1 MKTKKIILTCILII
15 ILTFISN
22 NIVIAGI
29 DNSDEYMSKATI
41 KSRYDL
47 SLKTH
52 YSGYESNEGD
62 VGQTIAVKTGNG
74 RDSYNQPG
82 TNMSDEYDHIYCIKH
97 DDEAANSLMLIRQF
111 INVRGDEA
119 TAYWLNNGGT
129 RITNRI
135 WDYYDGTI
143 SSAKLQSRYNIALSY
158 VLSKYDNVRKAYS
171 MNSKNRVRQHALNI
185 LLNMQLKS
193 TWGTKLL
200 YNDFYDN
207 DDDNYSS
214 YSNWLHREARDY
226 VEKDYNFNLS
236 CIPKISITSATTEI
250 TPEITG
256 PYHFDFGVE
265 NEAAQWIYPID
276 ANGNWIGGYY
286 EGRKWENG
294 RYVSNNWVVDNTISF
309 YKDYNCTEPYN
320 SVSEIKSGSYF
331 YIKNTSGKK
340 IKQVQIKAASGYKNI
355 QTDTKQIEY
364 ISNLIGPI
372 SMEFKGRI
380 QWIWPLDTNGNWLG
394 ENEFIVCNDKGQE
407 IKNEN
412 ITSNTVFYIKNNSN
426 KKIDKIH
433 IKLCE
438 NTIMCSEIWW
448 LQRMDGKA
456 AQRLV
461 TVDTST
467 EMANSIIIIKAKLKT
482 RDLIINKKDSITNN
496 NITSPAEFKIKT
508 SKGKWLTGT
517 SGSYNYE
524 NSDVSLATKYRT
536 NANGVLEL
544 KDLLVDTYEIFEVAS
559 PNGYDI
565 QKQNGYDKTNNWINC
580 GKVDLNVTN
589 SNVTISIKNDLI
601 ISISGRVWEEKIPNK
616 GSFEDYDS
624 KYLEVD
630 DPLPGI
636 KVRLKNKRN
645 GKPVITNSKGDDFVL
660 TDANGMYKFDN
671 LIKKIE
677 LENYYVEFDYS
688 SKNKEGEEYIRYIPV
703 AFNKDKTNGSKA
715 LANMPTQDREVK
727 GIATTYTGE
736 DRNQIAT
743 YGLEKT
749 GTYNAQTLTL
759 GDINLGI
766 KPLLDPEYDLRE
778 NIADLKLT
786 IKGYTYTYVYGGKG
800 KKDNFVGNGEN
811 GPSVKWQNSQD
822 MYAYS
827 RQMYPSDIIYDK
839 NSSKKELEALVTY
852 RIDVTNTMSENTK
865 ELYQQTD
872 KLILTRIENQYD
884 TKRYELVDSNWKD
897 ENGSGTAT
905 MNDNYKQ
912 TVYSNGVGS
921 NNTATS
927 YITFKVKEEA
937 LEKILENPDGIIEEN
952 PTKITTEAYHT
963 YYRDD
968 YMWENLGKTGKNID
982 GVKYKENLH
991 QTRNKVKEEKAPYLV
1006 FSIDEQRTISGKVFE
1021 DKVITNNGEK
1031 LGDGIYN
1038 EGREKGVEGVKVELL
1053 DIGGTAPTLSHLYQG
1068 IKNGENKK
1076 IEEKIVDA
1084 IVTTNSEGEYRLEG
1098 VVPGRY
1104 YLRFIYGNGD
1114 YRVTNLKGEE
1124 VEKGHLSTKLEG
1136 KEINAKEYKSTIIK
1150 SSIVESALKFV
1161 EQITDSMTEE
1171 QKQAYEK
1178 QLIEDTYTWYKKDEF
1193 KEQKYSVAVDDLNV
1207 RKALNESQENL
1218 NAEALSPQISVTIE
1232 NTKNNSATESEG
1244 NDNKI
1249 DGAKDES
1256 GKTVSN
1262 ISILNNKKENV
1273 KNIFEGFYFGII
1285 ETPKQNAEIEKI
1297 ITNVKLTNAQ
1307 GNILYNG
1314 NPENVSTQ
1322 GAGAVSVSDLDN
1334 KKNGGSSYVRAEM
1347 VEESLYGSSL
1357 ELTYEVRITNTS
1369 DVNYYNTEYYVYGQ
1383 KKDNKEVTLKPIV
1396 VKEYLDETLK
1406 YEEEKSQKDRIEE
1419 VNPNVA
1425 ETIKVE
1431 GKDVKAQEFNLNGWS
1446 TLYTNKIT
1454 NRDQEHP
1461 TTDKV
1466 TLVATRILSKEDDDM
1481 EIVSRAEIKEI
1492 EHTPDP
1498 KDNEEDKV
1506 EQLRTAAKEV
1516 HTNGM
1521 EKATFTI
1528 TPPTGENKNN
1538 VTLYAIVGIIS
1549 LLILSTGIVILK
1561 RKLL

>member
-1 MKTKKIILTCILII
+1 MKKTICKKVCTGFAIFFMLVFLVFTKSTAMELGSLSSLFPRWGIGDTIYLARDDVQT
-15 ILTFISN
+15 SN
-22 NIVIAGI
+22 
-29 DNSDEYMSKATI
+29 
-41 KSRYDL
+41 
-47 SLKTH
+47 
-52 YSGYESNEGD
+52 
-62 VGQTIAVKTGNG
+62 
-74 RDSYNQPG
+74 
-82 TNMSDEYDHIYCIKH
+82 
-97 DDEAANSLMLIRQF
+97 
-111 INVRGDEA
+111 A
-119 TAYWLNNGGT
+119 TAYMAGS
-129 RITNRI
+129 
-135 WDYYDGTI
+135 DYIYCFQHSKYLDYDKYQVIGAMTI
-143 SSAKLQSRYNIALSY
+143 EGHNATGYNEDWTKVSKNSLENIALGYILSEGSY
-158 VLSKYDNVRKAYS
+158 YKGYSAYGNHTIRQRALWHYGDTWMSSVGKSFGLSWTVEDNTKS
-171 MNSKNRVRQHALNI
+171 TDSNTENGKSWGS
-185 LLNMQLKS
+185 LKS
-193 TWGTKLL
+193 DAETYANKGWYSTPKVTFNSSTVTS
-200 YNDFYDN
+200 YNN
-207 DDDNYSS
+207 TINGAIIGPI
-214 YSNWLHREARDY
+214 N
-226 VEKDYNFNLS
+226 VNFND
-236 CIPKISITSATTEI
+236 
-250 TPEITG
+250 
-256 PYHFDFGVE
+256 Y
-265 NEAAQWIYPID
+265 D
-276 ANGNWIGGYY
+276 ANNRIHVKSIEVKG
-286 EGRKWENG
+286 
-294 RYVSNNWVVDNTISF
+294 VNNTTIPSSSISF
-309 YKDYNCTEPYN
+309 YSDADGKN
-320 SVSEIKSGSYF
+320 SISV
-331 YIKNTSGKK
+331 ND
-340 IKQVQIKAASGYKNI
+340 IKQNKN
-355 QTDTKQIEY
+355 
-364 ISNLIGPI
+364 
-372 SMEFKGRI
+372 
-380 QWIWPLDTNGNWLG
+380 
-394 ENEFIVCNDKGQE
+394 
-407 IKNEN
+407 
-412 ITSNTVFYIKNNSN
+412 FYIKNNSN
-426 KKIDKIH
+426 LDVKGITVNLETDLIYKVYVWFLTNTYAKCDEECQKALIADVQNSYRNTASGTVDIKSTGSLYIHKADEETGATLEGAGFKIYKKNSGWLKGTSAPYEFVNDINQATEYTMDNNNKTAHVQYGNIAGLPAQYQGKKGLKIDGLRSGTYH
-433 IKLCE
+433 VYE
-438 NTIMCSEIWW
+438 T
-448 LQRMDGKA
+448 KA
-456 AQRLV
+456 
-461 TVDTST
+461 
-467 EMANSIIIIKAKLKT
+467 
-482 RDLIINKKDSITNN
+482 
-496 NITSPAEFKIKT
+496 P
-508 SKGKWLTGT
+508 
-517 SGSYNYE
+517 SGLY
-524 NSDVSLATKYRT
+524 
-536 NANGVLEL
+536 EL
-544 KDLLVDTYEIFEVAS
+544 KL
-559 PNGYDI
+559 
-565 QKQNGYDKTNNWINC
+565 QNGYDSNNKYVDTGIEIKVGKYQTDGTTWDHFRKITNVL
-580 GKVDLNVTN
+580 K
-589 SNVTISIKNDLI
+589 ISIV
-601 ISISGRVWEEKIPNK
+601 GRVWEEGIPDK

-624 KYLEVD
+624 KYSEVD
-630 DPLPGI
+630 DPLPEI
-636 KVRLKNKRN
+636 IVRLKNKKTGN
-645 GKPVITNSKGDDFVL
+645 PVITNSKGDDFVL
-660 TDANGMYKFDN
+660 TDANGMYKFDS
-671 LIKKIE
+671 LIKKTE

-688 SKNKEGEEYIRYIPV
+688 SKNAEDTHYIRYIPV
-703 AFNKDKTNGSKA
+703 AFNQDKTNGSKA
-715 LANMPTQDREVK
+715 LAIIPTQDREVK

-811 GPSVKWQNSQD
+811 GPAVKWQNSQD

-827 RQMYPSDIIYDK
+827 REMYPSDIIYDK
-839 NSSKKELEALVTY
+839 NSSKQELDALVTY
-852 RIDVTNTMSENTK
+852 RIDVTNTMGENTK

-912 TVYSNGVGS
+912 TVYNNGVGS
-921 NNTATS
+921 NDTATS

-1021 DKVITNNGEK
+1021 DKVISNNGEK

-1038 EGREKGVEGVKVELL
+1038 EGIEKGVEGVKVELL

-1068 IKNGENKK
+1068 IKNAENKK

-1150 SSIVESALKFV
+1150 SSIVENALKFV

-1425 ETIKVE
+1425 ETINVE

-1528 TPPTGENKNN
+1528 TPPTGKDKNN
-1538 VTLYAIVGIIS
+1538 VTLYAIVGTIS
-1549 LLILSTGIVILK
+1549 LAILATGIVILK
-1561 RKLL
+1561 KKV

>member
-1 MKTKKIILTCILII
+1 MKENKIKNIIIFFLALIFFIFIVNTKSCEARALSKISDLFSGGYDQEHIEDTLELTKKGNGTNSLEKNPNMYCFQRALSTLNSTYKVRAHIVIDGNKATRYYHKGDRANGAAGISVYSSSNMALGYIFGNNEYAKGFTNWQGKRTPSQVAVWGYGDTWMSNVGNQLFSETWTVEDLSDPYEERLGRATFETPTKAKQYANAGDIPTPAVSFGGSSIKEYNNTQNGEILGPFKVNFNSPRIHITSISVKDNYGNE
-15 ILTFISN
+15 ISN
-22 NIVIAGI
+22 G
-29 DNSDEYMSKATI
+29 
-41 KSRYDL
+41 
-47 SLKTH
+47 
-52 YSGYESNEGD
+52 
-62 VGQTIAVKTGNG
+62 
-74 RDSYNQPG
+74 
-82 TNMSDEYDHIYCIKH
+82 
-97 DDEAANSLMLIRQF
+97 
-111 INVRGDEA
+111 
-119 TAYWLNNGGT
+119 
-129 RITNRI
+129 
-135 WDYYDGTI
+135 
-143 SSAKLQSRYNIALSY
+143 
-158 VLSKYDNVRKAYS
+158 
-171 MNSKNRVRQHALNI
+171 
-185 LLNMQLKS
+185 
-193 TWGTKLL
+193 
-200 YNDFYDN
+200 
-207 DDDNYSS
+207 
-214 YSNWLHREARDY
+214 
-226 VEKDYNFNLS
+226 
-236 CIPKISITSATTEI
+236 
-250 TPEITG
+250 
-256 PYHFDFGVE
+256 
-265 NEAAQWIYPID
+265 
-276 ANGNWIGGYY
+276 
-286 EGRKWENG
+286 
-294 RYVSNNWVVDNTISF
+294 ISF
-309 YKDYNCTEPYN
+309 YLNKNGTN
-320 SVSEIKSGSYF
+320 SVSANNITQNQEF
-331 YIKNTSGKK
+331 YIKNTT
-340 IKQVQIKAASGYKNI
+340 N
-355 QTDTKQIEY
+355 
-364 ISNLIGPI
+364 
-372 SMEFKGRI
+372 RI
-380 QWIWPLDTNGNWLG
+380 
-394 ENEFIVCNDKGQE
+394 V
-407 IKNEN
+407 
-412 ITSNTVFYIKNNSN
+412 
-426 KKIDKIH
+426 
-433 IKLCE
+433 
-438 NTIMCSEIWW
+438 
-448 LQRMDGKA
+448 
-456 AQRLV
+456 
-461 TVDTST
+461 
-467 EMANSIIIIKAKLKT
+467 
-482 RDLIINKKDSITNN
+482 DSITVNVETDIIYRVEMWFLHCYEESSQELLAVNPSSYRKYASTTLKIKSTGSLYIHKADEETGATLEGAGFKIYKKNSGWLKGTSAPYEFVNDINQATEYTMDNN
-496 NITSPAEFKIKT
+496 NKTAHVQYGNIAGLPAQYQGKKGLKIDGLRSGIYHVYETKAP
-508 SKGKWLTGT
+508 TGL
-517 SGSYNYE
+517 Y
-524 NSDVSLATKYRT
+524 
-536 NANGVLEL
+536 EL
-544 KDLLVDTYEIFEVAS
+544 KL
-559 PNGYDI
+559 
-565 QKQNGYDKTNNWINC
+565 QNGYDSNNKYVDTGIEIKVGKYQTDGTTWDHFRKITNVL
-580 GKVDLNVTN
+580 K
-589 SNVTISIKNDLI
+589 ISIV
-601 ISISGRVWEEKIPNK
+601 GRVWEEGIPDK
-616 GSFEDYDS
+616 GSYEDYDS
-624 KYLEVD
+624 KYSEVD
-630 DPLPGI
+630 DPLPEI
-636 KVRLKNKRN
+636 IVRLKNKKTGN
-645 GKPVITNSKGDDFVL
+645 PVITNSKGDDFVL
-660 TDANGMYKFDN
+660 TDANGMYKFDS
-671 LIKKIE
+671 LIKKTE

-688 SKNKEGEEYIRYIPV
+688 SKNAEDTHYIRYIPV
-703 AFNKDKTNGSKA
+703 AFNQDKTNGSKA
-715 LANMPTQDREVK
+715 LAIIPTQDREVK

-839 NSSKKELEALVTY
+839 HNSKQELEALVTY

-1150 SSIVESALKFV
+1150 SSIVENALKFV

-1425 ETIKVE
+1425 ETINVE

-1528 TPPTGENKNN
+1528 TPPTGKDKNN
-1538 VTLYAIVGIIS
+1538 VTLYAIVGTIS
-1549 LLILSTGIVILK
+1549 LAILATGIVILK
-1561 RKLL
+1561 KKV

>member
-1 MKTKKIILTCILII
+1 MNNIKRIVLINILII
-15 ILTFISN
+15 LINLIFINTSFARELSGISDLRKSN
-22 NIVIAGI
+22 NIGNTVYVITGLGEDDYGDDAE
-29 DNSDEYMSKATI
+29 NLEMNDE
-41 KSRYDL
+41 R
-47 SLKTH
+47 
-52 YSGYESNEGD
+52 
-62 VGQTIAVKTGNG
+62 
-74 RDSYNQPG
+74 
-82 TNMSDEYDHIYCIKH
+82 DHIYCIQHNADSNDAYMRIDQYMEIKGT
-97 DDEAANSLMLIRQF
+97 S
-111 INVRGDEA
+111 A
-119 TAYWLNNGGT
+119 TAYWYDNG
-129 RITNRI
+129 
-135 WDYYDGTI
+135 
-143 SSAKLQSRYNIALSY
+143 LQRRTAYSGYNIALAY
-158 VLSKYDNVRKAYS
+158 ILGQEGYRKAYS
-171 MNSKNRVRQHALNI
+171 MSDGEPRTRQRALQHLFNHEWKSAPNLGTNLIWKEWFHDWSTTNSQAL
-185 LLNMQLKS
+185 
-193 TWGTKLL
+193 GL
-200 YNDFYDN
+200 YNRSLTEAKDESNHVVPYAN
-207 DDDNYSS
+207 INNSS
-214 YSNWLHREARDY
+214 IAN
-226 VEKDYNFNLS
+226 
-236 CIPKISITSATTEI
+236 SASDAI
-250 TPEITG
+250 VTG
-256 PYHFDFGVE
+256 PYYLTYSGSIDWVC
-265 NEAAQWIYPID
+265 PID
-276 ANGNWIGGYY
+276 QYGNWMGGYY
-286 EGRKWENG
+286 DSNG
-294 RYVSNNWVVDNTISF
+294 TWHYDTTIK
-309 YKDYNCTEPYN
+309 YYQDANCTREYKMT
-320 SVSEIKSGSYF
+320 EIPSGSQF
-331 YIKNTSGKK
+331 YIKNTSGKE
-340 IKQVQIKAASGYKNI
+340 IKQIQLHNKDGVDSCI
-355 QTDTKQIEY
+355 QTDMKTIE
-364 ISNLIGPI
+364 SNSDIVGPI
-372 SMEFKGRI
+372 SLNYSGVIDWISPIKENGSWIAGSVYRNGRWTYD
-380 QWIWPLDTNGNWLG
+380 Q
-394 ENEFIVCNDKGQE
+394 
-407 IKNEN
+407 N
-412 ITSNTVFYIKNNSN
+412 ISFYTDAACTQRIEMTSIPSNTNFYIKNTSGE
-426 KKIDKIH
+426 KIKNIN
-433 IKLCE
+433 IKLKNNSVYCA
-438 NTIMCSEIWW
+438 NIWF
-448 LQRMDGKA
+448 LVRDDGRP
-456 AQRLV
+456 AQRLISA
-461 TVDTST
+461 TTRTEYCGST
-467 EMANSIIIIKAKLKT
+467 IILNVKQRTGNLTIS
-482 RDLIINKKDSITNN
+482 KKDSKTGN
-496 NITSPAEFKIKT
+496 NIISSAGFKIKT
-508 SKGKWLTGT
+508 SKGKWLIGT
-517 SGSYNYE
+517 NGTYNYN
-524 NSDVSLATKYRT
+524 NSNVASATIYKTDNKGTLSLK
-536 NANGVLEL
+536 N
-544 KDLLVDTYEIFEVAS
+544 LLYDTYEIYEVTA
-559 PNGYDI
+559 PNGYI
-565 QKQNGYDKTNNWINC
+565 LSRQIGYDKNNNWVNC
-580 GKVDLNVTN
+580 GKVTISGTNGNVTK
-589 SNVTISIKNDLI
+589 SINNDLI
-601 ISISGRVWEEKIPNK
+601 ISISGHVWEEGIPDK
-616 GSFEDYDS
+616 GSYEDYDS
-624 KYLEVD
+624 IYSEVD
-630 DPLPGI
+630 KHLEGI
-636 KVRLKNKRN
+636 KVRLKNKKN

-660 TDANGMYKFDN
+660 TDANGMYKFDR
-671 LIKKIE
+671 LIKWIE

-688 SKNKEGEEYIRYIPV
+688 SKNADDTENTKYVRYIPV

-715 LANMPTQDREVK
+715 LASMPTQDKEVK
-727 GIATTYTGE
+727 GIATTYTG
-736 DRNQIAT
+736 DNQVAT
-743 YGLEKT
+743 YGLEKI

-759 GDINLGI
+759 GNINLGI
-766 KPLLDPEYDLRE
+766 KPLLDPDYDLRE

-839 NSSKKELEALVTY
+839 NNSKQELEALVTY

-884 TKRYELVDSNWKD
+884 TKRYELVDLNWKD

-905 MNDNYKQ
+905 MSDSYKA
-912 TVYSNGVGS
+912 TVYSNGVDS

-968 YMWENLGKTGKNID
+968 YMWENLGKTGRNID
-982 GVKYKENLH
+982 GVRYKENLH

-1150 SSIVESALKFV
+1150 SSIVDNALKFV

-1193 KEQKYSVAVDDLNV
+1193 KEQNYSVAVDDLNV

-1232 NTKNNSATESEG
+1232 NTKNNSATETEG

-1262 ISILNNKKENV
+1262 ISILNNQKGNV
-1273 KNIFEGFYFGII
+1273 KNMFDGFYFGII
-1285 ETPKQNAEIEKI
+1285 EAPKQNAEIEKI

-1383 KKDNKEVTLKPIV
+1383 RKDNKEVTLKPKT
-1396 VKEYLDETLK
+1396 VKDYLDETLK
-1406 YEEEKSQKDRIEE
+1406 YEEEKSEKNRIEE
-1419 VNPNVA
+1419 VNPNVT
-1425 ETIKVE
+1425 ETINVE
-1431 GKDVKAQEFNLNGWS
+1431 GKNTKAQEFNLNGWS

-1454 NRDQEHP
+1454 NRNQEHP

-1492 EHTPDP
+1492 ERTPDS
-1498 KDNEEDKV
+1498 KDNDINKA
-1506 EQLRTAAKEV
+1506 EQLKIAAKEV

-1549 LLILSTGIVILK
+1549 LLVLSTGIVILK
-1561 RKLL
+1561 KKV